1 MPNSYLLAGEPCGR
15 RQMGKMT
22 KRDKMLER
30 KERITNIKL
39 RYYYNKIKV
48 VEDKIKALH
57 VIDYG
62 DYFWQYRNAQL
73 DYFWCHFD
81 KITPYGRECLEQKIR
96 DEYYE
101 FIEYLYE
108 TGYRV
113 RW

>member
-1 MPNSYLLAGEPCGR
+1 
-15 RQMGKMT
+15 MGKMT

-30 KERITNIKL
+30 KARIIEIKL
-39 RYYYNKIKV
+39 RYYWNKIEV
-48 VEDKIKALH
+48 VKEKIERLH

-62 DYFWQYRNAQL
+62 DYFWQYRDARL
-73 DYFWCHFD
+73 DYHLHD
-81 KITPYGRECLEQKIR
+81 DDELTPYGRECLEQKIR

-108 TGYRV
+108 TGHRV